1 MLVPVD
7 LNSCLFTQNE
17 FGNCIYMPE
26 EGGREACLCC
36 TCEAAR
42 KDRRKP
48 PARSLQSL
56 EQLRENRYLFSME
69 LYKNQI

>member
-26 EGGREACLCC
+26 EGGGEEKPASAAHVS
-36 TCEAAR
+36 EAAR

-48 PARSLQSL
+48 PVRSLQSH
-56 EQLRENRYLFSME
+56 
-69 LYKNQI
+69 